1 MNPRRKV
8 RKEEQLTGD
17 LSSDLATYEKFGL
30 FQRVITRRTTY
41 RYRGVLLLYQKF
53 LAEVICP
60 PKRSPVSCQ
69 AGK

>member
-1 MNPRRKV
+1 MNPRRKA
-8 RKEEQLTGD
+8 RKEEQLTGELPGD
-17 LSSDLATYEKFGL
+17 LTTYEKFGL
-30 FQRVITRRTTY
+30 FQCAITRRIAY

-53 LAEVICP
+53 LAEVTCP

>member
-1 MNPRRKV
+1 MNPRRKA
-8 RKEEQLTGD
+8 RKEEQLTGELPGD
-17 LSSDLATYEKFGL
+17 LTTYEKFGL
-30 FQRVITRRTTY
+30 FQRAITRRTAY

-53 LAEVICP
+53 LAEVTCP